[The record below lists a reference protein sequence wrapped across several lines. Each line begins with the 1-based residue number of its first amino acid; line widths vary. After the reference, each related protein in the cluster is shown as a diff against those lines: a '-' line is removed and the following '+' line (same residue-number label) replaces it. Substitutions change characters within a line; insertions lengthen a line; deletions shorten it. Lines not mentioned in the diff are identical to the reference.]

1 MNTARAT
8 SWSVKLGQTY
18 YELVN
23 LIDLMGKEWD
33 NSILEKRIDLL
44 EFIISDVIWEQEN
57 PD

>member
-44 EFIISDVIWEQEN
+44 EFIISDVI
-57 PD
+57 